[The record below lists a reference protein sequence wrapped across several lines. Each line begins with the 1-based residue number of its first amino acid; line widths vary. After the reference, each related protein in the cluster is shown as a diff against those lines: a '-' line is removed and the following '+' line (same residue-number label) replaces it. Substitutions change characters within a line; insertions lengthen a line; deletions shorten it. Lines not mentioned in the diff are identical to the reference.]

1 VLSKNVQELNELNN
15 QLKHNIRM
23 ILNNNSFTSTQF
35 KDFDNIKADISMSSI
50 KRDED
55 EDNIF
60 NLTKEII
67 DNK

>member
-1 VLSKNVQELNELNN
+1 
-15 QLKHNIRM
+15 M